1 MLGGLGGLMRLSN
14 GLTACLKLGFIVF
27 AKFEEVKEI
36 LICPRSGRP
45 LVQEGEFFM
54 HLDDGKSSKIR
65 YCSLNGQ
72 PVLVDF
78 DDSVLDENEIFMR
91 EGNSVLQRKQGR
103 LRNWI
108 KDSLLYPDANRL
120 AGRIAQQFARML
132 KEKGNKPRLLI
143 VGGGGKGIGTDVF
156 YDDPDIQVIGFD
168 IYASPLTHFIA
179 DAHQIPIET
188 GSVDGVW
195 IQYVLEHVLDPWRVV
210 GEIRRVLSNDGL
222 VYAETPFLQQIHEGT
237 YDFVRFTHS
246 GHRWLFRDF
255 TEIKSGIAMGPG
267 VQLLWTLEHN
277 VRGIFRSRSMGQA
290 VKLSLFWLR
299 LIEKIIPIRY
309 SFDNASSFHFLG
321 SKANKPLR
329 PQDIVKYYRGAL

>member
-1 MLGGLGGLMRLSN
+1 ML
-14 GLTACLKLGFIVF
+14 
-27 AKFEEVKEI
+27 AKFEEIKKI

-45 LVQEGEFFM
+45 LVQEGESFM
-54 HLDDGKSSKIR
+54 PLTDEKSSKIR
-65 YCSLNGQ
+65 YRSVSGQ

-78 DDSVLDENEIFMR
+78 DDSVLDENEMFMR
-91 EGNSVLQRKQGR
+91 DGGSVLQRRQSR
-103 LRNWI
+103 LKRWI
-108 KDSLLYPDANRL
+108 KGFLLHPDVNRL
-120 AGRIAQQFARML
+120 AGRIAQQFAQML
-132 KEKGNKPRLLI
+132 KEKGKRPRLLM
-143 VGGGGKGIGTDVF
+143 VGAGGKGIGTDVF

-210 GEIRRVLSNDGL
+210 GEIRRVLSNEGL
-222 VYAETPFLQQIHEGT
+222 LCAETPFLQQVHEGA

-267 VQLLWTLEHN
+267 VHLLWTLEHN
-277 VRGIFRSRSMGQA
+277 VRGIFRSRAMGQA
-290 VKLSLFWLR
+290 AKLVLFWLQF
-299 LIEKIIPIRY
+299 LEKIIPVGY
-309 SFDNASSFHFLG
+309 CFDNASSFYFLG
-321 SKANKPLR
+321 SKANTALQPKN
-329 PQDIVKYYRGAL
+329 IVGYYRGAL